1 MGTGCSPKTH
11 PNTEGET
18 TNPRLDV
25 LLSAKKGEHRMFAS
39 TGSSIGARQ
48 LIDALLVRGP
58 RTWGP
63 WTVECLSVDS
73 VTLRGKPTSD
83 LTSGKAWIVLVLS
96 ESQMIRLPGRVE
108 RVESAPG
115 ECTQCFVTFQ
125 GCGPNLQDQ
134 ILRAVAEQ
142 REKIER
148 SRIPVV
154 VALDC
159 GQLSRT
165 HLRRDLR
172 LLGREVLFFS
182 DPLDAVWFMNSSRDV
197 FSTILVD
204 ASFVRT
210 HGPDILPFLHEYYP
224 DKRRLLVCREKTS
237 LPEAQPLLWST
248 HGVLEV
254 PWTQAAFEVSLGL
267 LSAAPA
273 LPERRII
280 FVDDDPAALFGLQ
293 LRLRNRLKGCEVV
306 WVTSGEV
313 ALAEFKSRPFDV
325 VVSDLKMP
333 GMDGLML
340 LTAVKQSEPKARR
353 IVLSGCDLSPAAG
366 VADYLLAKPCPVEKL
381 CEAVMHVA

>member
-1 MGTGCSPKTH
+1 M
-11 PNTEGET
+11 EGET
-18 TNPRLDV
+18 TSPRLDG
-25 LLSAKKGEHRMFAS
+25 LLSAKKGECRMFAS
-39 TGSSIGARQ
+39 TWSGIGARQ
-48 LIDALLVRGP
+48 MIDALVVRGP

-63 WTVECLSVDS
+63 WTVESLSADS
-73 VTLRGKPTSD
+73 VTLSGKPTSD

-125 GCGPNLQDQ
+125 GCGPHLQDQ

-142 REKIER
+142 QEKIER
-148 SRIPVV
+148 SRIPVF

-159 GQLSRT
+159 GQLSRS

-172 LLGREVLFFS
+172 FLGREVLFFS

-210 HGPDILPFLHEYYP
+210 HGPDILPFLHEHYP
-224 DKRRLLVCREKTS
+224 DKRRLLVRRNKTP

-248 HGVLEV
+248 HGVLEA
-254 PWTQAAFEVSLGL
+254 PWSQAELQVSLGL
-267 LSAAPA
+267 LSAESS
-273 LPERRII
+273 LPKRRIL
-280 FVDDDPAALFGLQ
+280 FVDDEPATLFGLQ
-293 LRLRNRLKGCEVV
+293 LRLRNRLRGCEAV

-325 VVSDLKMP
+325 VVADLKMP

-340 LTAVKQSEPKARR
+340 LKAVKESEPKARR
-353 IVLSGCDLSPAAG
+353 IVLSGCDLSPATG
-366 VADYLLAKPCPVEKL
+366 VADYLLAKPCPVDKL
-381 CEAVMHVA
+381 CEAVLHADA

>member
-1 MGTGCSPKTH
+1 
-11 PNTEGET
+11 
-18 TNPRLDV
+18 
-25 LLSAKKGEHRMFAS
+25 MFAS
-39 TGSSIGARQ
+39 TWSGIGARQ
-48 LIDALLVRGP
+48 MIDALVVRGP

-63 WTVECLSVDS
+63 WAVESLSADG
-73 VTLRGKPTSD
+73 VTLSGKPTSD
-83 LTSGKAWIVLVLS
+83 LTSGKAWIVLVIS

-108 RVESAPG
+108 CVESAPG
-115 ECTQCFVTFQ
+115 ECTQCSVTFQ
-125 GCGPNLQDQ
+125 GCSPHLQDQ

-142 REKIER
+142 QEKIER

-159 GQLSRT
+159 GQLSRS

-210 HGPDILPFLHEYYP
+210 YGPDILLFLHEHYP
-224 DKRRLLVCREKTS
+224 DKRRLLVFRDKAP
-237 LPEAQPLLWST
+237 LPEIQPLLAAT
-248 HGVLEV
+248 HGVVHV
-254 PWTQAAFEVSLGL
+254 PWTQAGLEMSLGFL
-267 LSAAPA
+267 RAVPSP
-273 LPERRII
+273 PKRRIL
-280 FVDDDPAALFGLQ
+280 FVDDEPETLLGLQ
-293 LRLRNRLKGCEVV
+293 RRLRKQLAGCEAV

-325 VVSDLKMP
+325 VVADLKMP

-340 LTAVKQSEPKARR
+340 LKAVKESEPKARR
-353 IVLSGCDLSPAAG
+353 IVLSGYDLSPATDI
-366 VADYLLAKPCPVEKL
+366 ADCLLQKPCSVEKL
-381 CEAVMHVA
+381 CEAVLHVA

>member
-1 MGTGCSPKTH
+1 
-11 PNTEGET
+11 
-18 TNPRLDV
+18 
-25 LLSAKKGEHRMFAS
+25 MFAS
-39 TGSSIGARQ
+39 TWSGIGARQ
-48 LIDALLVRGP
+48 MIDALVVRGP

-63 WTVECLSVDS
+63 WTVESLSADS
-73 VTLRGKPTSD
+73 VTLSGNPTSD
-83 LTSGKAWIVLVLS
+83 LTSGKAWIVLVIS
-96 ESQMIRLPGRVE
+96 ESQIIRLPGRVE
-108 RVESAPG
+108 RVESVPG
-115 ECTQCFVTFQ
+115 ECTQCSVTFQ
-125 GCGPNLQDQ
+125 GCSSHLQDQ

-142 REKIER
+142 QEKIER

-159 GQLSRT
+159 GQLSRS

-210 HGPDILPFLHEYYP
+210 YGPDMLLFLHEHYP
-224 DKRRLLVCREKTS
+224 DKRRLLVFRDNAP
-237 LPEAQPLLWST
+237 LPEIQPLLAAM
-248 HGVLEV
+248 HGAVHM
-254 PWTQAAFEVSLGL
+254 PWTQAGLEMSLGFL
-267 LSAAPA
+267 NAVPSP
-273 LPERRII
+273 PKRRIL
-280 FVDDDPAALFGLQ
+280 FVDDEPETLLSLQ
-293 LRLRNRLKGCEVV
+293 RRLRKQLAGCEAV

-325 VVSDLKMP
+325 VVADLKMP

-340 LTAVKQSEPKARR
+340 LKSVKESEPKARR
-353 IVLSGCDLSPAAG
+353 IVLSGCDLSPATDI
-366 VADYLLAKPCPVEKL
+366 ADCLLQKPCPVEKL